1 MQGTISRG
9 RWGWVLLAGLL
20 AAAPALADDLKA
32 QAVARLAASHDPEI
46 PVAIGRV
53 VVKQAGLQ
61 AIRQR
66 LAEAGRAAGLG
77 PQWNARAPEW
87 QAAEREHAAAVDAI
101 IDRELQQGT
110 WMQDGWAQVAASVLS
125 AEEADEIAGHF
136 ATPAG
141 REQRVV
147 VELLIVGETVMA
159 NYTFT
164 NRIDTTVPGLGD
176 DVARLQKIWWDRE
189 PFRVRNFDGQP
200 GAIRFAGENPGVKY
214 TKALAIQG
222 IEVVTRRIDAAA
234 AEAARVAAS
243 ANVDAHIDAWR
254 QRTSK

>member
-1 MQGTISRG
+1 MDWRYA
-9 RWGWVLLAGLL
+9 WGLAWLALGL
-20 AAAPALADDLKA
+20 AAMPAAGDDGKA
-32 QAVARLAASHDPEI
+32 QAISRLAASHDPEI

-53 VVKQAGLQ
+53 VVKQAGLK

-77 PQWNARAPEW
+77 PQWNGQAPEW
-87 QAAEREHAAAVDAI
+87 QAAERAHAAAVDGI
-101 IDRELQQGT
+101 IGRELEQGR
-110 WMQDGWAQVAASVLS
+110 WMQDGWAQVAASVLN
-125 AEEADEIAGHF
+125 AEEADEIAHHF

-164 NRIDTTVPGLGD
+164 NRIDATVPGLGEE
-176 DVARLQKIWWDRE
+176 VARLQKIWWDRE

-222 IEVVTRRIDAAA
+222 IEVITRRIDAAA
-234 AEAARVAAS
+234 AEAARLAA
-243 ANVDAHIDAWR
+243 ATPLEEYLDAWR
-254 QRTSK
+254 RRTGG

>member
-1 MQGTISRG
+1 MA
-9 RWGWVLLAGLL
+9 LLVAWL
-20 AAAPALADDLKA
+20 AALPAAGDDGKA
-32 QAVARLAASHDPEI
+32 QAISRLAASHDPEI

-77 PQWNARAPEW
+77 PGWNARAPEW
-87 QAAEREHAAAVDAI
+87 QAAERAHAAAVDGLI
-101 IDRELQQGT
+101 GRELEQGT
-110 WMQDGWAQVAASVLS
+110 WMQEGWAQVAASVLN
-125 AEEADEIAGHF
+125 AEEADEIAHHF

-147 VELLIVGETVMA
+147 LELLVVGETVMA

-164 NRIDTTVPGLGD
+164 NRIDTTVPGLGE
-176 DVARLQKIWWDRE
+176 DVARLQKTWWDHE

-222 IEVVTRRIDAAA
+222 IEVVTRRIDAVA
-234 AEAARVAAS
+234 AEAAQLAATTPLEEYL
-243 ANVDAHIDAWR
+243 DAWR
-254 QRTSK
+254 RRTGG